1 METLIKSEVF
11 DLGAS
16 TFLIDV
22 VRGDDGKD
30 FIRLKRTDH
39 SGPRAGSRVIEFDA
53 YVLSRIDAVWKAK
66 PEEVVS
72 SPTQRPTANSRL
84 QRISLEDR
92 AEIVKVYL
100 KNVSPA
106 AIAVRYGCKAS
117 EIEQVLREEGIPI
130 LPNTPPAKKPWR
142 RRY

>member
-22 VRGDDGKD
+22 VRGDDGKEL
-30 FIRLKRTDH
+30 IRLKRTDH
-39 SGPRAGSRVIEFDA
+39 SGPRKGSRVIEFDA

-66 PEEVVS
+66 PAEVVS
-72 SPTQRPTANSRL
+72 STTQRPTTNSRL
-84 QRISLEDR
+84 QRISMEDR

-100 KNVSPA
+100 KNISPS
-106 AIAVRYGCKAS
+106 AIAVRYGCRAS
-117 EIEQVLREEGIPI
+117 DIEQVLREEGMPI
-130 LPNTPPAKKPWR
+130 ISNTPPVRKTWR